1 MNRQGSF
8 ALYAMNPKYKKIYCC
23 TPVAFQSNDGFWI
36 RDTGLICT
44 SLRNMGVESKCIM
57 PLPFYNGD
65 QTEHLIRTEYKNLK
79 SVAWWKSLGID
90 ALVLYSWGAP
100 KYLPIARA
108 VKKAGI
114 RLMIHMDCTDDIA
127 GAFGT
132 NTPLYK
138 RAAKLIRCTLADIFR
153 VWHLKQADT
162 ITMGE
167 TAAEH
172 LSSHLFYGKWLLNKL
187 FPTPCPVSPLCKYN
201 GEEKKDTILCIG
213 RWDDV
218 VQKRPI
224 FMMQTLEH
232 YYKTGGTAITK
243 IFGTITDKLKEFHSK
258 LPSQIAEKIHLC
270 GYIANHQL
278 RTQYKE
284 AKIILCPSSFE
295 SSHIVSAEGL
305 CCGCSV
311 VVPFRLKPLR
321 DICWYTTKNSGTISQ
336 KDTPES
342 LAQAIHREINEWAC
356 GKRNPYAIAEAW
368 QPYFHVDKVFN
379 KIFQ

>member
-1 MNRQGSF
+1 
-8 ALYAMNPKYKKIYCC
+8 
-23 TPVAFQSNDGFWI
+23 
-36 RDTGLICT
+36 
-44 SLRNMGVESKCIM
+44 M
-57 PLPFYNGD
+57 PLPFYDGD
-65 QTEHLIRTEYKNLK
+65 RMDHLIRTEYKNLK

-114 RLMIHMDCTDDIA
+114 KLMIHMDCTDDIVGSYA
-127 GAFGT
+127 D
-132 NTPLYK
+132 NTPLLKQVAKHIRYK
-138 RAAKLIRCTLADIFR
+138 LADIFR
-153 VWHLKQADT
+153 VWHLKQADI

-167 TAAEH
+167 TAAKH
-172 LSSHLFYGKWLLNKL
+172 LSTHLFYGKWLIEKL

-224 FMMQTLEH
+224 FMMQALEH

-243 IFGTITDKLKEFHSK
+243 IFGNITDKLKEFHSR

-278 RTQYKE
+278 RLQYKE
-284 AKIILCPSSFE
+284 AKIILCSSNYE
-295 SSHIVSAEGL
+295 GSHNVSAETL
-305 CCGCSV
+305 CCGGSV
-311 VVPFRLKPLR
+311 VTTNKPKSLR
-321 DICWYTTKNSGTISQ
+321 NLLWYTTKNSGTISQ

-342 LAQAIHREINEWAC
+342 LAQAIHREIAEWAS
-356 GKRNPYAIAEAW
+356 GKRNPYTIAEAW
-368 QPYFHVDKVFN
+368 QPYFHVDKVFS

>member
-1 MNRQGSF
+1 
-8 ALYAMNPKYKKIYCC
+8 
-23 TPVAFQSNDGFWI
+23 
-36 RDTGLICT
+36 
-44 SLRNMGVESKCIM
+44 M

-172 LSSHLFYGKWLLNKL
+172 LSSHLFYGKWLLYKL

-243 IFGTITDKLKEFHSK
+243 IFGNISENLREFYNNCSDEIK
-258 LPSQIAEKIHLC
+258 EKIKLV
-270 GYIANHQL
+270 GYVKNKDLQVE
-278 RTQYKE
+278 YKQ
-284 AKIILCPSSFE
+284 AKIILCTSNFE
-295 SSHIVSAEGL
+295 GSHNVSAETL
-305 CCGCSV
+305 CCGGSV
-311 VVPFRLKPLR
+311 VTTNKQKALR
-321 DICWYTTKNSGTISQ
+321 NLHWYTTKNSGTISQ

-356 GKRNPYAIAEAW
+356 GKRDPYAIAEAW